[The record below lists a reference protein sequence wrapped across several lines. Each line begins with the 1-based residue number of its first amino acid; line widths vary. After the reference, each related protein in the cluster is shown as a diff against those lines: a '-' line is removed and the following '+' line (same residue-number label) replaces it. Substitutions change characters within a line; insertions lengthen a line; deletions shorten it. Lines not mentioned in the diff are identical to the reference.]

1 MNVIKL
7 SVWVGEDKRLV
18 VDLPPETP
26 VGMLDVQILV
36 PEVIHKEAV
45 PIINGEHI
53 HGEHVE
59 TVAEERARFRKI
71 LSEAG
76 LLSTA
81 HHAPAG
87 YVPLSDEERMRLI
100 TLPPGARPTDEL
112 IDEDRGPR

>member
-1 MNVIKL
+1 MNAIKL

-26 VGMLDVQILV
+26 VGMVDVQILV
-36 PEVIHKEAV
+36 PEVIHEETV
-45 PIINGEHI
+45 STINGEQ
-53 HGEHVE
+53 VE
-59 TVAEERARFRKI
+59 TVAEKRARFRKI

-81 HHAPAG
+81 HHAPEG
-87 YVPLSDEERMRLI
+87 YVPLSDDERMRLI
-100 TLPPGARPTDEL
+100 TLPPGTRPTDEL

>member
-1 MNVIKL
+1 MNAIKL

-26 VGMLDVQILV
+26 VGMVDVQILV
-36 PEVIHKEAV
+36 AEVIHKEAV
-45 PIINGEHI
+45 PIINGEH
-53 HGEHVE
+53 VE
-59 TVAEERARFRKI
+59 TVAEKRVRFRKI
-71 LSEAG
+71 LSKAG

-81 HHAPAG
+81 HHAPEG
-87 YVPLSDEERMRLI
+87 YVPLSDDERMRLI